1 MRFVALA
8 LAAAVALPLS
18 AATRYAIDIE
28 TSGDALQPRHRR
40 ATVLVDGANR
50 RIDVE
55 QPSAPFTYDVLL
67 SSDGGATFTA
77 LNTARKTWFQPNVVA
92 IVRHPHIAGGKEATD
107 IRVTTSEEPSESKS
121 VVRVAYTTHE
131 RFGDTKVDAQHGETI
146 LIWTTN
152 AVDPALAVR
161 AISLITGIADVD
173 AQLAPA
179 ITRIAGFPMKTMI
192 SATRAYAGGRPQ
204 TITVTATV
212 SDIRGA
218 DAPAHAFERPS
229 DYVHEEPFLGG
240 AKPIIR

>member
-1 MRFVALA
+1 MRFLTVAII
-8 LAAAVALPLS
+8 AAIALPLC

-28 TSGDALQPRHRR
+28 TSGDVLQPRHRH

-92 IVRHPHIAGGKEATD
+92 IVRHPRIAGGGEATD
-107 IRVTTSEEPSESKS
+107 IRVTTSQEPDSKS
-121 VVRVAYTTHE
+121 VIRVSYTTHE
-131 RFGDTKVDAQHGETI
+131 RYGSTKVDVLHSETI
-146 LIWTTN
+146 LIWTTA

-161 AISLITGIADVD
+161 VISLITGIAGVD

-179 ITRIAGFPMKTMI
+179 ITRIAGFPLKTTI
-192 SATRAYAGGRPQ
+192 SATRAYVGGRPQ
-204 TITVTATV
+204 TITVTAIV
-212 SDIRGA
+212 SDIRDA
-218 DAPAHAFERPS
+218 DAPALAFERPAGF
-229 DYVHEEPFLGG
+229 VHEEPFVG
-240 AKPIIR
+240 APGR